1 MTLLSSARCDDHG
14 VCRDES
20 GEFSD
25 PLLQGIDCT
34 DNRINAISGL
44 YDPTDGKGTGD
55 LCLGSTNYYDMIRC
69 RATEVREGKW
79 NTDKELLGWLGRLFL
94 FSVPGAWKASP
105 GKRSYFMDSGI
116 KFKSVSLMDGN
127 ALKEAKEKL
136 KNFHSFLVTSDTAV
150 RVSQQN
156 LREFLRIRHPSNYR
170 NYRHYPDGGPE
181 WFEEEWWEV
190 RWALDAS
197 RTISDDYMV
206 PGDRLALRDRIIAD
220 NSRYRIK
227 PKLPAGTIIA
237 DILKALEPQYN
248 KLVSSIDEEIID
260 KLDQCLK
267 SEYFRGLVADAG
279 GPRRWE
285 PSTEFYNPNGVFTLK
300 AVFGLLEDLSP
311 SKCQV
316 DPVPTVLK
324 ILSELDLE
332 TRIHQDLTDCREMCN
347 LEENIIKFDSYHL
360 PRGGR
365 VREAEVLLNTI
376 KGMIE
381 RI

>member
-1 MTLLSSARCDDHG
+1 
-14 VCRDES
+14 
-20 GEFSD
+20 
-25 PLLQGIDCT
+25 
-34 DNRINAISGL
+34 
-44 YDPTDGKGTGD
+44 
-55 LCLGSTNYYDMIRC
+55 
-69 RATEVREGKW
+69 
-79 NTDKELLGWLGRLFL
+79 
-94 FSVPGAWKASP
+94 
-105 GKRSYFMDSGI
+105 
-116 KFKSVSLMDGN
+116 MDGN
-127 ALKEAKEKL
+127 ALKEAKENQRRLVSEILIPVLAEQVLPFIQDVYTEKQKL
-136 KNFHSFLVTSDTAV
+136 ENFPSFLVTSDTAL

-156 LREFLRIRHPSNYR
+156 LREFLRIKNPSNYR
-170 NYRHYPDGGPE
+170 NYYAQGGKE
-181 WFEEEWWEV
+181 WLEV
-190 RWALDAS
+190 RWALCAS
-197 RTISDDYMV
+197 SEESSDDYMV

-300 AVFGLLEDLSP
+300 AVFGLLERLSP
-311 SKCQV
+311 STCPV

-347 LEENIIKFDSYHL
+347 LEENIRKKEFEITDFSNSATARKIA
-360 PRGGR
+360 G
-365 VREAEVLLNTI
+365 VLLNTI

-381 RI
+381 RK